1 MNPGHTFTIPAGD
14 QIAAVMRQLWSEQL
28 AVIQQALKMYGRRG
42 LLMVDL
48 EKWKPKLIERLLP
61 LYKQLV
67 LEGKVSFA
75 EHARQKHYKIK
86 RGAGIELIHGIPA
99 KIGGK
104 VLPPTAEVNEYIEVV
119 DPHVEELARSYLY
132 DFAASTL
139 ATSKYSVLEAYQKT
153 QEIMGHGLASGDAL
167 AQTTQALA
175 QVFQDPHRASMI
187 AASESSRLYHGGQL
201 ITAEESGQ
209 VHGKT
214 WLASSDAC
222 EECLALNGKS
232 VPLDE
237 PFVDRPGRYGR
248 VMHPPLHP
256 FCMCSLT
263 YELLSSAQLGV
274 LSQAEQ
280 PDRGGLHTWIPGQW
294 QVWPTSRAA

>member
-1 MNPGHTFTIPAGD
+1 MSD
-14 QIAAVMRQLWSEQL
+14 R
-28 AVIQQALKMYGRRG
+28 VI
-42 LLMVDL
+42 
-48 EKWKPKLIERLLP
+48 
-61 LYKQLV
+61 
-67 LEGKVSFA
+67 
-75 EHARQKHYKIK
+75 
-86 RGAGIELIHGIPA
+86 
-99 KIGGK
+99 
-104 VLPPTAEVNEYIEVV
+104 
-119 DPHVEELARSYLY
+119 HVEELARSYLY

-167 AQTTQALA
+167 TQTTQALA

-263 YELLSSAQLGV
+263 YELLSSAQQQS
-274 LSQAEQ
+274 LSLMQQPEQ
-280 PDRGGLHTWIPGQW
+280 PGLNWIPGQW
-294 QVWPTSRAA
+294 QVWPASRAA